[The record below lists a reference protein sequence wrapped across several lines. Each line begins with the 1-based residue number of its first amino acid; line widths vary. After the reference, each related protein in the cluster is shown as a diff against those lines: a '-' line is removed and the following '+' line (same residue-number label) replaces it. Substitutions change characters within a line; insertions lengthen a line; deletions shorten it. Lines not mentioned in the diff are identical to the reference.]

1 MSKLPTTGT
10 APTQLDREIVAN
22 EIQRYA
28 ADNRAFRIQPHTF
41 ARWARAFPLPDLR
54 AYAKANRAVS
64 IQPYTFA
71 GWATA
76 TGQA

>member
-10 APTQLDREIVAN
+10 APSQLDREIVAN

-28 ADNRAFRIQPHTF
+28 ADRRAYRIQPYTF
-41 ARWARAFPLPDLR
+41 ARWARAFPLPYLR
-54 AYAKANRAVS
+54 AYAKANRAAL

-71 GWATA
+71 SWATA
-76 TGQA
+76 TRRS